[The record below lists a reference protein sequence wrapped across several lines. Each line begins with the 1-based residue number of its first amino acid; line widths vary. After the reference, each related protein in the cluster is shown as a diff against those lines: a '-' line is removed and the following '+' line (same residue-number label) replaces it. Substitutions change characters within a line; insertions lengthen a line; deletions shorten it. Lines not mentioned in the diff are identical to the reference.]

1 MSTPGFGNSGVR
13 MHGPWLAV
21 GSWDWSSGKSLC
33 VFMCVLLCSL
43 CQCLKEMIGSWFQRD
58 WPSGL
63 YLCVFCCLCSGFCF
77 ARSQVRVVCV
87 WFCLCVCVGVFV
99 QNTWLEARTRNGT
112 SGKRKSCSCSVNLP
126 CYHVYNMSVCMFLSW
141 CLNLKHTWMIGG
153 QDNLNQDLSLCICL
167 SMMLNVGCMFYS

>member
-63 YLCVFCCLCSGFCF
+63 YLCVFGVCVQVFVLPVFEEHSWQLEEESGP
-77 ARSQVRVVCV
+77 QVRVVCV

-112 SGKRKSCSCSVNLP
+112 SGKRKSFSCMNLP
-126 CYHVYNMSVCMFLSW
+126 SYHVSSVSVCTFLSW
-141 CLNLKHTWMIGG
+141 CLRLKHPWMVGG
-153 QDNLNQDLSLCICL
+153 RDH
-167 SMMLNVGCMFYS
+167 